1 MILREDCYPIG
12 AIVKLLK
19 IFSQFIAIV
28 PWQIHLATRTNHC
41 PPKKR
46 GRLRFSFPTT
56 QWQEAGELLPPANP

>member
-41 PPKKR
+41 PPQKK
-46 GRLRFSFPTT
+46 G
-56 QWQEAGELLPPANP
+56 PPAVLFSNNTMAGGR